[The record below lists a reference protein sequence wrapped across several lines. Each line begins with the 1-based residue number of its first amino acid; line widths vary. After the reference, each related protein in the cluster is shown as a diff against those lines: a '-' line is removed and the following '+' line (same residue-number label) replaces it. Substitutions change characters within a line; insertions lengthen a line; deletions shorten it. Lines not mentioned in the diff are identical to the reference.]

1 MVIEDFVK
9 KALAQ
14 RGISIKD
21 AAEALGYKEQSFRNK
36 LSRRSLNLHDI
47 ILLSLLLGQKLAII
61 DDRYQPQENEFV
73 PDYIFDYSDY
83 LSQEEF
89 ARVKE
94 LNEKWSNRKLDSN
107 WFMLLPTELK
117 LEMMSGLKPFDKGEL
132 EQMWEEKLQ
141 EGVSYYVSSN
151 FRYSIEIR
159 GKDHEAARA
168 WLEKNAN
175 GASAEE
181 EVINCITCDKFFDV
195 LLRYN
200 TPYA

>member
-94 LNEKWSNRKLDSN
+94 LNDKWSNRKLDSN
-107 WFMLLPTELK
+107 WFMLLPPELK